1 MRPSIFKRSL
11 VQKQSH
17 RQCLMNAS
25 QHSHTFDAQM
35 VCVNFLVLPPALPL
49 LLSAIISLTISRS
62 SSLMSH
68 IPPSSHHLAC
78 HSTDF
83 SHSSSS
89 EAHRLATLN
98 FINEAFARLGGKH
111 HGWVNVSWKLDV
123 MKTVRSLCKL
133 VFFVEKEKKPPPQK
147 KVQKKKKS
155 QWWSWLT
162 ECWTEARLLRS
173 CVGFRI
179 TSNQRDSDAKSDWVN
194 ISEFYH
200 DLPLTDKKYYT
211 TQHKWLQSCFFHRAE
226 KNENLNQY
234 WFQWFHGWIK

>member
-1 MRPSIFKRSL
+1 MITSLVFFFSTTQRQSRLVHPCADEIKKKRNISVDRGVKMRPSIFKRSL

-78 HSTDF
+78 HSADF

-111 HGWVNVSWKLDV
+111 HGWVNVS
-123 MKTVRSLCKL
+123 
-133 VFFVEKEKKPPPQK
+133 
-147 KVQKKKKS
+147 
-155 QWWSWLT
+155 
-162 ECWTEARLLRS
+162 
-173 CVGFRI
+173 
-179 TSNQRDSDAKSDWVN
+179 
-194 ISEFYH
+194 
-200 DLPLTDKKYYT
+200 
-211 TQHKWLQSCFFHRAE
+211 
-226 KNENLNQY
+226 
-234 WFQWFHGWIK
+234 